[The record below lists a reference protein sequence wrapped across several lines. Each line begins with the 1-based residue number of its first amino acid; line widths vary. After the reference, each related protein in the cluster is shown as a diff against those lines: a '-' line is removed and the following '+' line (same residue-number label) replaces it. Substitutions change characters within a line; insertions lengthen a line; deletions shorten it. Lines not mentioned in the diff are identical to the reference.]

1 MTMQVDHNLLIS
13 RGINVAGQYIMLHSE
28 LRSMQAASVKVVFK
42 DLPLHSVTNEEVL
55 EVVKEYCKVSSEVK
69 YANLWFEG
77 KMTSVRNGDCFIY
90 IPVTE
95 VSKLPAV
102 LEISGSCSRVFKPP
116 NLTICKRCSN
126 QGHHPTDPK
135 CPARTTDVIIEMLET
150 F

>member
-1 MTMQVDHNLLIS
+1 
-13 RGINVAGQYIMLHSE
+13 
-28 LRSMQAASVKVVFK
+28 MQAASMKVVFK
-42 DLPLHSVTNEEVL
+42 DLPLHSMTNEEVL

-77 KMTSVRNGDCFIY
+77 KMMSIRNGDRFIY

-102 LEISGSCSRVFKPP
+102 LEISGSHSRVFKPP

-135 CPARTTDVIIEMLET
+135 CPARTTDVIMEMLET